1 MSNEAFR
8 AVQAFLL
15 SNEGQALIEGE
26 MDALKQRI
34 EDILKEKGLDVKAF
48 LSALELGK
56 IRKRVERSTVVENK
70 MANHH
75 LIVGSTST
83 YLGDIWRAKKAMLLK
98 K

>member
-56 IRKRVERSTVVENK
+56 IRKRVE
-70 MANHH
+70 
-75 LIVGSTST
+75 
-83 YLGDIWRAKKAMLLK
+83 GDMRRE
-98 K
+98 